1 MAAAVEPALGKI
13 ELHKKFKG
21 FGAWVKARHYDVCD
35 SRTLLLPGA
44 LRHFDLPDLR
54 KWLGKRCENN

>member
-21 FGAWVKARHYDVCD
+21 FGTWVKARHYDVYG
-35 SRTLLLPGA
+35 SRTILLPGV
-44 LRHFDLPDLR
+44 LRRLDLPDLR
-54 KWLGKRCENN
+54 KWRCKRYVKS